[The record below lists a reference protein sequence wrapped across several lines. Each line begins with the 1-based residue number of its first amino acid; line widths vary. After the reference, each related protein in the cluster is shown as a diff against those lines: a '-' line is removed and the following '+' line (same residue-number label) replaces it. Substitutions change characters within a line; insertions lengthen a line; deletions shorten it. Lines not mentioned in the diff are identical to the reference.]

1 MNVAAHQEK
10 KKNENMGKREAGKK
24 RENNRPMSNRLRA
37 ALLLLF
43 RGSMAKK
50 WFEKKMSARGNWDLR
65 KGQQPFRPNRKGVG
79 DRTTLLRRLLI
90 GAVQTLL

>member
-43 RGSMAKK
+43 R
-50 WFEKKMSARGNWDLR
+50 EKHGEKM
-65 KGQQPFRPNRKGVG
+65 V
-79 DRTTLLRRLLI
+79 
-90 GAVQTLL
+90 